1 MAETEG
7 DELLPAAH
15 HAESLALLVLPSLGV
30 EFMSGKQ
37 IEKLPEDCV
46 MMGHGSDPYR
56 LRASPRLYWD
66 SSVAASW
73 PCTDERRQGLIW
85 QYRMEAEG

>member
-1 MAETEG
+1 
-7 DELLPAAH
+7 
-15 HAESLALLVLPSLGV
+15 
-30 EFMSGKQ
+30 
-37 IEKLPEDCV
+37 
-46 MMGHGSDPYR
+46 MMGHGLDPYR

-73 PCTDERRQGLIW
+73 PRTDERRQGLIW